1 MKSKRVKKQSKIKR
15 NIAIIIICTIIIITL
30 IYLYDTYQKIE
41 INNSN
46 YETKK
51 VQSTINEQ
59 TVENTI
65 ENSKTVADV
74 LENTMESVV
83 GISKLK
89 DTGISIFSSNNETL
103 LGLGT
108 GLIVT
113 ESGYIL
119 SNEHVTGGK
128 YSTCYITL
136 ENGKKYDGKVV
147 WSDTDL
153 DLSITKIYYIRRF

>member
-59 TVENTI
+59 TVENTL
-65 ENSKTVADV
+65 KTV
-74 LENTMESVV
+74 
-83 GISKLK
+83 KL
-89 DTGISIFSSNNETL
+89 
-103 LGLGT
+103 
-108 GLIVT
+108 
-113 ESGYIL
+113 
-119 SNEHVTGGK
+119 
-128 YSTCYITL
+128 
-136 ENGKKYDGKVV
+136 
-147 WSDTDL
+147 
-153 DLSITKIYYIRRF
+153 

>member
-65 ENSKTVADV
+65 LHQFVNLT
-74 LENTMESVV
+74 
-83 GISKLK
+83 
-89 DTGISIFSSNNETL
+89 
-103 LGLGT
+103 
-108 GLIVT
+108 
-113 ESGYIL
+113 
-119 SNEHVTGGK
+119 
-128 YSTCYITL
+128 
-136 ENGKKYDGKVV
+136 
-147 WSDTDL
+147 
-153 DLSITKIYYIRRF
+153 